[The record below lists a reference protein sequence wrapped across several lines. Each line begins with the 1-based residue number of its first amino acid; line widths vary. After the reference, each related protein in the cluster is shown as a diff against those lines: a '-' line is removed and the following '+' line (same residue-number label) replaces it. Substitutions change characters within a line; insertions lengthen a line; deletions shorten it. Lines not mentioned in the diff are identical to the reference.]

1 MQISYIGM
9 NAIVEIVMGDM
20 EKRLNPIVIID
31 AMEIRMKCAVV

>member
-1 MQISYIGM
+1 M

-20 EKRLNPIVIID
+20 EKRLKLIVIID